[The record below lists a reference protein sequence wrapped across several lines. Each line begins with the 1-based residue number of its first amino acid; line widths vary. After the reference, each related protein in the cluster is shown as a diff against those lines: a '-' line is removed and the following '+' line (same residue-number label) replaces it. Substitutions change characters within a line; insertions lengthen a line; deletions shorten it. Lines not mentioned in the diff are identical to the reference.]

1 MAILIDRQIAYGAP
15 EKCLRILDVFFG
27 GNIQAQHGLLDQI
40 LSVLSRSSLT
50 HEESQQAGK
59 MRGAV
64 RIRLGDIERT
74 ESHLVVEKYG
84 HGSADLRALAA
95 CQDIC
100 AAHGLN
106 AFDAFVRFRESSAES
121 TACARSRSIA
131 VISGREA
138 QLTAA

>member
-27 GNIQAQHGLLDQI
+27 GNMQAQHGLLDQI
-40 LSVLSRSSLT
+40 LSVLSRSSLP
-50 HEESQQAGK
+50 HEETQQAGK

-64 RIRLGDIERT
+64 RFRFGDIERT

-84 HGSADLRALAA
+84 HGSADLGALAA

-100 AAHGLN
+100 AAHG
-106 AFDAFVRFRESSAES
+106 
-121 TACARSRSIA
+121 
-131 VISGREA
+131 
-138 QLTAA
+138 